1 MKKFVNFM
9 FIILTFGLIGSVTA
23 QNSDVTLVYLA
34 SQGWIKDAEMELAE
48 QFEAETG
55 IHIDYQIIP
64 ADQYFNILQTRLTTG
79 EGIDIF
85 GGQSGVTDLQIL
97 YDVEQNAVDLSDEE
111 WISRADPLSV
121 AETTLND
128 TTYGLT
134 IWDTRGG
141 IFDVVYNSAIF
152 EEYGL
157 EVPTTYAGLRSICE
171 TLLAND
177 IVPIYEPISDG
188 WHHVLWFPELGARY
202 EEVTPGLSQALNSN
216 ETTFAENETML
227 TALDQLD
234 ELYGMGC
241 FGEFALSDA
250 VSDSAELLASGEY
263 AMTVSTLNLPSI
275 IERDFDVPADQFG
288 FFVMPLADNQNLN
301 QNPGGPSKFIYSGS
315 EHVEEAR
322 EYFRFLASPESL
334 QYLIDNDDDFAS
346 LNFSGLMD
354 EFTDAQR
361 DFFNTYTNR
370 GAGYQV
376 IVSYVNPQWM
386 EMGQDI
392 TAMFIDDIEPIDVY
406 CKISTSAAPRWQ
418 QPQMTR
424 PGRTN
429 K

>member
-1 MKKFVNFM
+1 MKKFVKIA
-9 FIILTFGLIGSVTA
+9 FIILAFTLIGSVTA
-23 QNSDVTLVYLA
+23 QDSDVTLVYLA

-141 IFDVVYNSAIF
+141 IFDLVYNKAIF

-157 EVPTTYAGLRSICE
+157 EVPTTYEGLRSICE

-177 IVPIYEPISDG
+177 IVPIYEPIADG

-202 EEVTPGLSQALNSN
+202 EEVSPGLSQALNSN
-216 ETTFAENETML
+216 ETTFAENDTML
-227 TALDQLD
+227 TALGQLD

-275 IERDFDVPADQFG
+275 IERDYEVPAEQFG

-315 EHVEEAR
+315 EHIEEAQA
-322 EYFRFLASPESL
+322 YFRFLASPESL

-346 LNFSGLMD
+346 LNFSGLED

-361 DFFNTYTNR
+361 EFFDTYTSR

-392 TAMFIDDIEPIDVY
+392 TAMFIDDIEPIDVLQN
-406 CKISTSAAPRWQ
+406 IDQRRAEMAAAANDPAWE
-418 QPQMTR
+418 
-424 PGRTN
+424 GE
-429 K
+429 

>member
-1 MKKFVNFM
+1 MRKLLNIFFVTLAF
-9 FIILTFGLIGSVTA
+9 TLIGSVMA
-23 QNSDVTLVYLA
+23 QDSDVTLVYLA

-64 ADQYFNILQTRLTTG
+64 SDQYFNILQTRLTTG

-85 GGQSGVTDLQIL
+85 GGQSGVTDLQII

-111 WISRADPLSV
+111 WIERADPLSV

-128 TTYGLT
+128 VTYGLT

-141 IFDVVYNSAIF
+141 IFDVVYNKAIF
-152 EEYGL
+152 DEYGL
-157 EVPTTYAGLRSICE
+157 EVPSTYEAFRSICE

-202 EEVTPGLSQALNSN
+202 EEVTPGLADALNNN

-227 TALDQLD
+227 DVIAQLN
-234 ELYGMGC
+234 ELYSMGC

-263 AMTVSTLNLPSI
+263 AMTVSTLNLPAS
-275 IERDFDVPADQFG
+275 IERDFDVPAEQFG

-315 EHVEEAR
+315 EHIEAAK

-334 QYLIDNDDDFAS
+334 QYMIDNDDDFAS
-346 LNFSGLMD
+346 LNFSGLEN
-354 EFTDAQR
+354 EFTDAQQE
-361 DFFNTYTNR
+361 FFDTYTTR

-386 EMGQDI
+386 EIGQDLS
-392 TAMFIDDIEPIDVY
+392 AMFIGDIEPITVLENVDLRRAEM
-406 CKISTSAAPRWQ
+406 AAAANDPAWEDE
-418 QPQMTR
+418 
-424 PGRTN
+424 
-429 K
+429 

>member
-1 MKKFVNFM
+1 MKKQLFFLLAL
-9 FIILTFGLIGSVTA
+9 ILLTSTSMA
-23 QNSDVTLVYLA
+23 QDSDVTLVYLA

-85 GGQSGVTDLQIL
+85 GGQSGVTDLQII

-121 AETTLND
+121 AETTLNGV
-128 TTYGLT
+128 TYGLT

-141 IFDVVYNSAIF
+141 IFDIVYNTAIF

-157 EVPTTYAGLRSICE
+157 EIPSSYEDFRSICE

-202 EEVTPGLSQALNSN
+202 EEVTPGLADALNNN
-216 ETTFAENETML
+216 EATFADNETML
-227 TALDQLD
+227 AVIEQLN
-234 ELYGMGC
+234 ELYNMGC

-250 VSDSAELLASGEY
+250 VSDQAELLSTSEY
-263 AMTVSTLNLPSI
+263 AMTVGTLDLPSR
-275 IERDFDVPADQFG
+275 IESDFGVPADQFG

-315 EHVEEAR
+315 EHIDEAKA
-322 EYFRFLASPESL
+322 YLNFLASPESL
-334 QYLIDNDDDFAS
+334 QYLIDNDDSIAS
-346 LNFSGLMD
+346 LNFSGLENQFTEAQQ
-354 EFTDAQR
+354 EFFD
-361 DFFNTYTNR
+361 TYTNR

-386 EMGQDI
+386 EMGSDLS
-392 TAMFIDDIEPIDVY
+392 AMFIGDIEPINVLQNIDQRRAEM
-406 CKISTSAAPRWQ
+406 AAAANDPAWEDE
-418 QPQMTR
+418 
-424 PGRTN
+424 
-429 K
+429 

>member
-1 MKKFVNFM
+1 MKKQLLVLLGSILLISTS
-9 FIILTFGLIGSVTA
+9 IIQA
-23 QNSDVTLVYLA
+23 QDTTLVYLT
-34 SQGWIKDAEMELAE
+34 SQGWIKDAEMELAA

-85 GGQSGVTDLQIL
+85 GGQSGVSDLQII

-111 WISRADPLSV
+111 WIGRADPLSV
-121 AETTLND
+121 AETTLNGV
-128 TTYGLT
+128 TYGLT

-141 IFDVVYNSAIF
+141 IFDVVYNNAIF

-157 EVPTTYAGLRSICE
+157 EVPTTYEEFRSICE

-177 IVPIYEPISDG
+177 IVPIHEPISDG

-202 EEVTPGLSQALNSN
+202 EEVTPGLAESLNNN
-216 ETTFAENETML
+216 EATFAENETML
-227 TALDQLD
+227 TVVEQLN
-234 ELYGMGC
+234 ELYNMGC

-250 VSDSAELLASGEY
+250 VSESAELLSTGEY
-263 AMTVSTLNLPSI
+263 AMTVGTLDLPTR
-275 IERDFDVPADQFG
+275 IESDFGVPADQFG

-315 EHVEEAR
+315 ENIEAAK
-322 EYFRFLASPESL
+322 EYFRFLASPENL
-334 QYLIDNDDDFAS
+334 QYMIDNDESFAS
-346 LNFSGLMD
+346 LNFSGLEN
-354 EFTDAQR
+354 EFTEAQQE
-361 DFFNTYTNR
+361 FFDTYTNR

-386 EMGQDI
+386 EMGSDLS
-392 TAMFIDDIEPIDVY
+392 AMFIGDIEPINVLENIDQRRAEMA
-406 CKISTSAAPRWQ
+406 TAANDPAWEDE
-418 QPQMTR
+418 
-424 PGRTN
+424 
-429 K
+429 